1 MQKLQDILLTDGINP
16 PIVLAVACGSV
27 TVVVLWKWVIR
38 REIQR
43 KMKEARQ
50 WRNGSLEQMEK
61 VAWKLKQKVAASWD
75 GEDGGVFVL
84 WRALLNVNFA
94 AFSKTF
100 EPFSC
105 LNGET

>member
-1 MQKLQDILLTDGINP
+1 MQEKLRDILLQDGINP

-61 VAWKLKQKVAASWD
+61 VAWKLKQKVGSSW
-75 GEDGGVFVL
+75 GGKGGVCVL
-84 WRALLNVNFA
+84 WRALPNVNFA
-94 AFSKTF
+94 AFVKTF
-100 EPFSC
+100 ELFSS
-105 LNGET
+105 LNDET